1 MPHFELDQNYMDH
14 ARIKVIGVGGAGGNA
29 VNNMITHGLEGVDFV
44 AANTDVQA
52 LEASHAPRRIR
63 LGDDLT
69 RGLGAG
75 ADPSRGR
82 EAALKSVQEIA
93 EAVQGADMVF
103 VTAGMGGGTGTG
115 AAPVVAQIAREAGA
129 LTVGVVTRPFRFEG
143 RRRAQAAEA
152 GIEELEKSV
161 DTLITISNQRL
172 LEVVNQRTPLQE
184 AFKLADDV
192 LFHATAG
199 VSNLI
204 TVPGLINV
212 DFADV
217 RTIMA
222 EQGRA
227 LMGMG
232 IATDEHRASA
242 ATHAAINSP
251 LLGEMSIR
259 GAKGILL
266 NITAGPDLSLHEVEE
281 AASIVQEEA
290 HEECNIIFGAVID
303 EAMQDRIQVTVI
315 ATGFDAQADVAKSA
329 DSGQRRRMG
338 ATPPAP
344 RRERPYA
351 PEETGVYPAQ
361 PRLLNPRHVPPPAA
375 PVAPQP
381 AGTASRY
388 PVGATGPQPAPSP
401 WSRDPAPSNESV
413 EIPAYMRR
421 REDSGYLR

>member
-1 MPHFELDQNYMDH
+1 MPHFELDQSFSDH

-29 VNNMITHGLEGVDFV
+29 VNNMIAHNLEGVDFI

-52 LEASHAPRRIR
+52 LEANRAPRRIR
-63 LGDDLT
+63 LGDDMT

-75 ADPSRGR
+75 ADPTRGR
-82 EAALKSVQEIA
+82 EAALKSVHEIA
-93 EAVQGADMVF
+93 EAVAGADMVF

-152 GIEELEKSV
+152 GIVELEKAV

-172 LEVVNQRTPLQE
+172 LEVVSDRTTMQE
-184 AFKLADDV
+184 ALKFADDV
-192 LFHATAG
+192 LYHATAG

-232 IATDEHRASA
+232 VAADEHRATV
-242 ATHAAINSP
+242 ATEAAIKSP
-251 LLGEMSIR
+251 LLGDVSIH

-290 HEECNIIFGAVID
+290 HEDCNIIFGAVID

-315 ATGFDAQADVAKSA
+315 ATGFDPADEAREAAPASP
-329 DSGQRRRMG
+329 RRRSVQVPAG
-338 ATPPAP
+338 AP
-344 RRERPYA
+344 RREAAYRPD
-351 PEETGVYPAQ
+351 ETGTYPPQQ
-361 PRLLNPRHVPPPAA
+361 PRLVNPRHVAVQPPPAA
-375 PVAPQP
+375 
-381 AGTASRY
+381 ASGRF
-388 PVGATGPQPAPSP
+388 PAPGAPAPAPAVGSP
-401 WSRDPAPSNESV
+401 WSPDPAAARESV

-421 REDSGYLR
+421 RDESGYLR

>member
-1 MPHFELDQNYMDH
+1 MPHFELDQAYSDH

-29 VNNMITHGLEGVDFV
+29 INNMIAQGLEGVDFV

-52 LEASHAPRRIR
+52 LEANHAPHRIR

-82 EAALKSVQEIA
+82 EAALKSVDAIA
-93 EAVQGADMVF
+93 EAVRGADMVF

-129 LTVGVVTRPFRFEG
+129 LTVGVVTRPFGFEG
-143 RRRAQAAEA
+143 RRRAQAAEQ
-152 GIEELEKSV
+152 GIEELEKAV
-161 DTLITISNQRL
+161 DTLITIANQRL
-172 LEVVNQRTPLQE
+172 LQVVNERTSIRDAL
-184 AFKLADDV
+184 KVADDV
-192 LFHATAG
+192 LYHATAG

-232 IATDEHRASA
+232 VATDEDRAIR
-242 ATHAAINSP
+242 ATEAAINSP
-251 LLGEMSIR
+251 LLSDMSIR

-266 NITAGPDLSLHEVEE
+266 NITAGPDMGLHEVEQ

-290 HEECNIIFGAVID
+290 HEDCNIIFGAVID
-303 EAMQDRIQVTVI
+303 EAMQDQIQITVI
-315 ATGFDAQADVAKSA
+315 ATGFDAAAEAAAHASGSVRGRLGHGAPARSTPRPARRAD
-329 DSGQRRRMG
+329 
-338 ATPPAP
+338 
-344 RRERPYA
+344 
-351 PEETGVYPAQ
+351 ETGTYPTQ
-361 PRLLNPRHVPPPAA
+361 PRLIDPRHVPPPAA
-375 PVAPQP
+375 SGRYPAPGVAPSAPPP
-381 AGTASRY
+381 AA
-388 PVGATGPQPAPSP
+388 PPAPSP
-401 WSRDPAPSNESV
+401 WAGETAVAPRQPV
-413 EIPAYMRR
+413 EVPAYVRR
-421 REDSGYLR
+421 RDESGYLR